1 VSMKKEMEGILG
13 REGTQPCIRTEDS
26 KTRLVY
32 NLFDGFTGKNVKLTI
47 EEVAEAEAEEEE
59 EEVEWTEAEKGEE
72 EEEIEWS
79 EGEEES
85 GELEIFE
92 GMDTKEETGGE
103 KPEA

>member
-1 VSMKKEMEGILG
+1 MKKEMEGILG
-13 REGTQPCIRTEDS
+13 REGTQPAIKDEDG
-26 KTRLVY
+26 KTRFVY

-47 EEVAEAEAEEEE
+47 EEVAEAEE

-79 EGEEES
+79 EVEEET